1 MKKVLVT
8 ILSLIYLI
16 TSTGATIHMHY
27 CMGRLVEWGLQY
39 DSKKKD
45 KCSNCGMKNS
55 VSKKGCCK
63 DEQKHI
69 QIEKDQKG
77 SAFQYNFNKQLD
89 VLSSYS
95 IAECTL
101 VYLISPVLE
110 YTTTHA
116 PPFKEKAPLFVRNCI
131 FRI

>member
-1 MKKVLVT
+1 MKKFLVF
-8 ILSLIYLI
+8 ILSLVYL
-16 TSTGATIHMHY
+16 TGSTGATVHMHY
-27 CMGRLVEWGLQY
+27 CMGKLVGWSLQH

-45 KCSNCGMKNS
+45 KCRKCGMKNFAN
-55 VSKKGCCK
+55 KKGCCK

-77 SAFQYNFNKQLD
+77 SAFQCNFNDQFDALASWSTTK
-89 VLSSYS
+89 SASAY
-95 IAECTL
+95 I
-101 VYLISPVLE
+101 ISPVLE

-116 PPFKEKAPLFVRNCI
+116 PPFKEKAPVFIRNCV